1 MSGTLVSVVIPAFNA
16 AGTLDAT
23 LSSARGQSHRELE
36 ILVVDDGSTDGTA
49 AIVEAHARQDARVR
63 LIAQAN
69 GGVARARNNGIAQA
83 SGAFIAPL
91 DADDLWH
98 PDKTVL
104 QLAALAAAGERAA
117 LAYGWFRRV
126 DEAGRVLPIS
136 PYPAVSGRVLHRH
149 IDWNF
154 ISNGSTPLIR
164 TDVARA
170 IGYEPALHDAGN
182 QGCEDYL
189 IQMRI
194 AAEHDF
200 ALVPAFVTGYRRT
213 PGAMSSGVARMLRS
227 HLQAYGL
234 LRAHVR
240 QDSARGLIDRRCAM
254 LSVELAAHL
263 LRRKAVGD
271 GMAAL
276 GDALRRDA
284 GAALAAIGAQGR
296 RLIGR
301 SNVATVAAAGQGFD
315 LYPVDAPDGAWQ
327 TRRPAS
333 WLARLE
339 RLDAA
344 G

>member
-23 LSSARGQSHRELE
+23 LSSARGQSHTELE

-49 AIVEAHARQDARVR
+49 SIVEAHARQDGRVS
-63 LIAQAN
+63 LITQAN
-69 GGVARARNNGIAQA
+69 GGVARARNNGMAHA

-98 PDKTVL
+98 PDKTRL
-104 QLAALAAAGERAA
+104 QLAALAAAGDRAA

-126 DEAGRVLPIS
+126 DEQGRVLPVS
-136 PYPAVSGRVLHRH
+136 PYPTLSGRVLHRH

-164 TDVARA
+164 ADVARA

-194 AAEHDF
+194 AADYDF
-200 ALVPAFVTGYRRT
+200 ALVPGFVTGYRRT

-234 LRAHVR
+234 LRGYVR
-240 QDSARGLIDRRCAM
+240 QDSARTLIDRRCAM
-254 LSVELAAHL
+254 LSVELALHL
-263 LRRKAVGD
+263 LRRKVVGD

-276 GDALRRDA
+276 CQAVRHDS
-284 GAALAAIGAQGR
+284 GAALTALG
-296 RLIGR
+296 
-301 SNVATVAAAGQGFD
+301 
-315 LYPVDAPDGAWQ
+315 
-327 TRRPAS
+327 
-333 WLARLE
+333 
-339 RLDAA
+339 
-344 G
+344 